1 MRFVVLTA
9 LGVGGAT
16 MLGAVLGFWLL
27 PLVRRYDAAVL
38 GFGGG
43 VMLGST
49 VWGLIEPAVFYG
61 GKYALFVTVLG
72 VFTGAVTLMLL
83 ERRLPALPCEARE
96 TGAFRAK
103 GGRALLL
110 VPAIAL
116 HNLPEGLAAG
126 VGFATDNMGEALF
139 IAGGIAL
146 QNLPEGMVIIAPML
160 AAGVSRKKTLLLAC
174 LTGAVE
180 VVGAL
185 IGYAAALSIGVLLP
199 LSLSF
204 AGGCMLFVICREVVP
219 EMQAG
224 EGKSAPVLAFLCG
237 LCLMLVINELL

>member
-1 MRFVVLTA
+1 
-9 LGVGGAT
+9 
-16 MLGAVLGFWLL
+16 
-27 PLVRRYDAAVL
+27 
-38 GFGGG
+38 
-43 VMLGST
+43 
-49 VWGLIEPAVFYG
+49 
-61 GKYALFVTVLG
+61 
-72 VFTGAVTLMLL
+72 
-83 ERRLPALPCEARE
+83 
-96 TGAFRAK
+96 
-103 GGRALLL
+103 
-110 VPAIAL
+110 
-116 HNLPEGLAAG
+116 
-126 VGFATDNMGEALF
+126 
-139 IAGGIAL
+139 
-146 QNLPEGMVIIAPML
+146 MVIIAPML